1 MTPSTF
7 EAKNEPEELDEPV
20 VPLTAAQVQALLAKQ
35 PRQSLW
41 QVVGMQL
48 VVGVLISIATFA
60 ITSNVGLLMS
70 VAYGAA
76 AVIIPTA
83 VFVRGLNRQRQTAST
98 GSAIAGFAVWEM
110 VKILLTIALLV
121 AAPKLVSG
129 LSWLALVAGFVVTLK
144 VYWLAVWLQSRRSKS
159 AIR

>member
-1 MTPSTF
+1 MTSTAF
-7 EAKNEPEELDEPV
+7 GAKNEPEEVDEPV
-20 VPLTAAQVQALLAKQ
+20 VQLSADEVRALLAKQ

-41 QVVGMQL
+41 QVVAMQL
-48 VVGVLISIATFA
+48 VVGLLISIAAFA
-60 ITSNVGLLMS
+60 ITSDVALAKS

-83 VFVRGLNRQRQTAST
+83 VFVRGLNRQSRNFGT
-98 GSAIAGFAVWEM
+98 GSAIAGFAVWEL

-129 LSWLALVAGFVVTLK
+129 LNWLALVAGFVVTLK
-144 VYWLAVWLQSRRSKS
+144 VYWLAVWLQSKRSRS

>member
-1 MTPSTF
+1 MIPSTF
-7 EAKNEPEELDEPV
+7 EAKNEPEELDAPV

-83 VFVRGLNRQRQTAST
+83 VFVRGLTRQRQAATT